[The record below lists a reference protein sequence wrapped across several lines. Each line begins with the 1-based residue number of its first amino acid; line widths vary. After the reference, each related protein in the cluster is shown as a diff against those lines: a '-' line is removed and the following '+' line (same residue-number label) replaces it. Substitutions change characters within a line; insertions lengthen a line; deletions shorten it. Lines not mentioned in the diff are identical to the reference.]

1 MFYTV
6 KLNKRVT
13 EGTKLDLTIPFTGK
27 FPDNPEKPKQ
37 PRLKTD
43 MLGLY
48 ASIDGAKG
56 RMAVTQFESMNARR
70 AFPCFDEPRI

>member
-13 EGTKLDLTIPFTGK
+13 EGTKLDLIIPFTGK
-27 FPDNPEKPKQ
+27 IAKKQ
-37 PRLKTD
+37 RQIGSSTD
-43 MLGLY
+43 TLGFYLG
-48 ASIDGAKG
+48 SGDRDKS

>member
-6 KLNKRVT
+6 KLIKGVT

-27 FPDNPEKPKQ
+27 FPENGERPKQ
-37 PRLKTD
+37 PRERTD

-48 ASIDGAKG
+48 ASTDGAKG